1 VSLKLQDCN
10 LFSNFINSLRS
21 EATKKEYSAAL
32 RRYMKYHGMT
42 KYSDMLLSDKG
53 EKIKQY
59 VIHLANKPGGTSKSG
74 FFVLFAAL
82 RNFYEMNDIED
93 IKWRKM
99 KRFTGEEL
107 PQHEDRCYT
116 HEEILS
122 LVQNADIK
130 MKAAI
135 LLMASSGLRVGAL
148 PSLLI
153 SHLERKDD
161 LYKISVYK
169 GLRGKGHYYT
179 FCTPEATK
187 AIDIYLQFRERC
199 GEKISSN
206 SLLFRKDFDSDF
218 HDQARNNIQV
228 WNRDAINTSMYRLLI
243 KTGLITVDRVNP
255 KNRKPVKRSHGLRKY
270 FETQLVDAGI
280 HDIIIKKLM
289 GHSPSTNMTQIYSKQ
304 SEETM
309 LREYGR
315 AIDFLTINEENRL
328 KKQVEQLIEK
338 QDEIALLKLS
348 HKKEMDEIRE
358 EVRHEMKQ
366 QIKQLVSRLKP
377 EIIGEVFS

>member
-1 VSLKLQDCN
+1 MSLKLQESN
-10 LFSNFINSLRS
+10 LYSNFINSLKS
-21 EATKKEYSAAL
+21 EDTKKHYSAAL
-32 RRYMKYHGMT
+32 RQYMSYYGMT
-42 KYSDMLLSDKG
+42 KYSDMLLSDKT

-59 VIHLANKPGGTSKSG
+59 VIHLANKPGGTSKSV
-74 FFVLFAAL
+74 FSILFAAL

-93 IKWRKM
+93 IKWRKI

-107 PQHEDRCYT
+107 PEHEDRCYT
-116 HEEILS
+116 NEEIQK
-122 LVQNADIK
+122 LVQTAEIK
-130 MKAAI
+130 LKAAI

-169 GLRGKGHYYT
+169 GLKGKGQYYT
-179 FCTPEATK
+179 FCSPEATK
-187 AIDIYLQFRERC
+187 AIDSYLQFRERC

-206 SLLFRKDFDSDF
+206 SPLFRKDFDSDF
-218 HDQARNNIQV
+218 HDQARHNIQA
-228 WNRDAINTSMYRLLI
+228 WNRDAINASMYRLLV

-255 KNRKPVKRSHGLRKY
+255 KNRKPVKRSHGFRKF

-289 GHSPSTNMTQIYSKQ
+289 GHSPSTNMTQLYSKQ

-309 LREYGR
+309 FREYGK
-315 AIDFLTINEENRL
+315 AIDLLTINEENRL
-328 KKQVEQLIEK
+328 KRKVEKLEIEK
-338 QDEIALLKLS
+338 TQIEALAAEIEGLK
-348 HKKEMDEIRE
+348 KK
-358 EVRHEMKQ
+358 
-366 QIKQLVSRLKP
+366 IK
-377 EIIGEVFS
+377 

>member
-1 VSLKLQDCN
+1 VSLKLQESN
-10 LFSNFINSLRS
+10 LYSNFINSLKS
-21 EATKKEYSAAL
+21 EDTKKHYSAAL
-32 RRYMKYHGMT
+32 RQYMRHYGMT
-42 KYSDMLLSDKG
+42 KYSEMLLPDKE

-59 VIHLANKPGGTSKSG
+59 VIHLANRPGGTSKSV
-74 FFVLFAAL
+74 FSILFAAL

-93 IKWRKM
+93 IKWRKI

-116 HEEILS
+116 NEEIQK
-122 LVQNADIK
+122 LVQTADIK
-130 MKAAI
+130 LKAAI

-148 PSLLI
+148 PSLLT

-169 GLRGKGHYYT
+169 GVKGKGHYYT
-179 FCTPEATK
+179 FCSPEAAK

-199 GEKISSN
+199 GEKITSS
-206 SLLFRKDFDSDF
+206 SHLFRKDFDSDF

-228 WNRDAINTSMYRLLI
+228 WNRDAINTSMYRLLV
-243 KTGLITVDRVNP
+243 KTGLITIDRVNP
-255 KNRKPVKRSHGLRKY
+255 KNRKPVKRSHGLRKF

-289 GHSPSTNMTQIYSKQ
+289 GHSPNTNMTQLYSKQ

-309 LREYGR
+309 LREFGK

-328 KKQVEQLIEK
+328 KRKVEKLEIEK
-338 QDEIALLKLS
+338 SQYDKLAAEIEAL
-348 HKKEMDEIRE
+348 KKKI
-358 EVRHEMKQ
+358 
-366 QIKQLVSRLKP
+366 P
-377 EIIGEVFS
+377 